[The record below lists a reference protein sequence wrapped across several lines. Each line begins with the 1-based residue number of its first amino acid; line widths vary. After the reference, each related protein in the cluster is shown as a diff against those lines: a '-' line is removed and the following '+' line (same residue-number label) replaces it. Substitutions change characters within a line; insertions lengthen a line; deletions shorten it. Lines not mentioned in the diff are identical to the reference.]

1 MIWAGQ
7 PYNAGGKE
15 MFSIKSVR
23 NNVVTLSI
31 AGTIALASVMGPGMA
46 SADGSGRDSN
56 LSFESAS

>member
-1 MIWAGQ
+1 MQ
-7 PYNAGGKE
+7 EERN

-23 NNVVTLSI
+23 KNVVTLSVVTLAI

>member
-1 MIWAGQ
+1 
-7 PYNAGGKE
+7 

-31 AGTIALASVMGPGMA
+31 AVTIALASVMGPGMA

-56 LSFESAS
+56 LSFENAS